1 MGSEWR
7 EPAEGTF
14 GVYAAG
20 MTFNF
25 PVSPQLASGWKAR
38 LELGF
43 EARGARTELVRRRH
57 AGPLLVQKAL
67 HPEGDAPCHAIV
79 LHPPSGLVGGDQLS
93 LETTVG
99 ERAAALLTTPGAAKW
114 YRSAGPLAVS
124 HTQLRVERGATLE
137 YLPREA
143 IVFDG
148 ARVEAE
154 LSIDLAADARLAA
167 WDVWCLGRL
176 HAGERFTSGAVTTRL
191 QVTVDGREV
200 LYERAQVAGAGSL
213 RRSAAGLGGAPV
225 FGTLLMV
232 GAEPSPADLAQCRAL
247 PVREG
252 DGALTRLPDVLC
264 ARYRGQSTEAAH
276 AWFESLWTVLRPVML
291 GRAAVPPRIW
301 AV

>member
-1 MGSEWR
+1 MVSEWR
-7 EPAEGTF
+7 EPAGSTVD
-14 GVYAAG
+14 VYAAR
-20 MTFNF
+20 MTSNS
-25 PVSPQLASGWKAR
+25 PVSLQPDSGWKAR

-43 EARGARTELVRRRH
+43 EARGTRTELVRRRH
-57 AGPLLVQKAL
+57 TGPLLVQKAL

-79 LHPPSGLVGGDQLS
+79 LHPPSGLVGGDQLL

-99 ERAAALLTTPGAAKW
+99 ERSAALLTTPGAAKW

-124 HTQLRVERGATLE
+124 RTHLRVDRGATLE

-176 HAGERFTSGAVTTRL
+176 HAGERFASGLVTAHMRL
-191 QVTVDGREV
+191 TVDGREV
-200 LYERAQVAGAGSL
+200 LYEHAQVEGAGLL
-213 RRSAAGLGGAPV
+213 RRSPAGLGGAPV

-232 GAEPSPADLAQCRAL
+232 GAEPSPEDLAQCRAL

-252 DGALTRLPDVLC
+252 YGGLTRLPDVLC

-291 GRAAVPPRIW
+291 GRIAVAPRIW

>member
-1 MGSEWR
+1 
-7 EPAEGTF
+7 
-14 GVYAAG
+14 
-20 MTFNF
+20 
-25 PVSPQLASGWKAR
+25 
-38 LELGF
+38 
-43 EARGARTELVRRRH
+43 
-57 AGPLLVQKAL
+57 
-67 HPEGDAPCHAIV
+67 
-79 LHPPSGLVGGDQLS
+79 LS

-99 ERAAALLTTPGAAKW
+99 ERAAAQLTTPGAAKW

-148 ARVEAE
+148 ARVESE

-200 LYERAQVAGAGSL
+200 LYERAQVEGSGPL
-213 RRSAAGLGGAPV
+213 RGSAAGLGGAPV

-232 GAEPSPADLAQCRAL
+232 GAEPAAEDLRQCRAL
-247 PVREG
+247 PVRG
-252 DGALTRLPDVLC
+252 GLGGLTLLPHVLC

-291 GRAAVPPRIW
+291 GRVAVAPRIW